1 MCGRYRLSR
10 RKQLVKSI
18 STAALENKV
27 KGCALLLVGLFSYP
41 TVAQISSGTII
52 VFHLTKDKFIIAAD
66 SRAVFKGKPEDSDCK
81 IAVFHH
87 QFVFATSGAS
97 GYRPDEGFDPV
108 HAFDNVQEA
117 RDAIRQRSVLSVK
130 KTLVDDIAD
139 AWADSLIKDWQL
151 MYSWHPDLVIEAA
164 TRGKG
169 TLATG
174 MFAGAVKGE
183 TVLVGRAITFSKDR
197 RELIVSA
204 PIPYDCEARLCATG
218 MTEVFD
224 EYTSFPP
231 QTQRAEREAILK
243 PTKNETARIIRLV
256 HLSILYTT
264 HKDEIGGNVD
274 ALELWNNGSVHW
286 VARKENCP
294 ENQD

>member
-1 MCGRYRLSR
+1 
-10 RKQLVKSI
+10 
-18 STAALENKV
+18 
-27 KGCALLLVGLFSYP
+27 LFSQLP
-41 TVAQISSGTII
+41 GRLVI
-52 VFHLTKDKFIIAAD
+52 
-66 SRAVFKGKPEDSDCK
+66 
-81 IAVFHH
+81 
-87 QFVFATSGAS
+87 
-97 GYRPDEGFDPV
+97 DPA

-117 RDAIRQRSVLSVK
+117 RDAVRRRSVLPVK

-139 AWADSLIKDWQL
+139 AWVDSLTEDWKL
-151 MYSWHPDLVIEAA
+151 MYSSHPDLVIEAA
-164 TRGKG
+164 RRGKG

-174 MFAGAVKGE
+174 MFAGAVKGK
-183 TVLVGRAITFSKDR
+183 TVLAGRAITFSKDR
-197 RELIVSA
+197 QELIVSA

-231 QTQRAEREAILK
+231 QTKRAEREAILK

-256 HLSILYTT
+256 QLSILYTT
-264 HKDEIGGNVD
+264 HRDEIGGKID
-274 ALELWNNGSVHW
+274 ALELWNNGRIHW